1 MPSSNLKLDA
11 SERMPR
17 IKTKELLDRIA
28 AGDFISV
35 KVKGVQNGIFHMM
48 LECEDGIFIHENLD
62 GRMKE
67 YKRVDDAL
75 HWLKRK
81 TEVKK
86 VIIDIELWKNDD
98 PLMMLEKG

>member
-1 MPSSNLKLDA
+1 
-11 SERMPR
+11 MPR

-28 AGDFISV
+28 AGNFISV
-35 KVKGVQNGIFHMM
+35 KVKGVQNGIFHMV
-48 LECEDGIFIHENLD
+48 LECTDGVFIHENLD

-67 YKRVDDAL
+67 YKKADDAL

-81 TEVKK
+81 TEAKE

-98 PLMMLEKG
+98 SLMMLKKR